1 MSIPIPKPP
10 QIRKIRDVAGDMLG
24 LLTIV
29 VFGMFI
35 LIFIFMICAALAG
48 CSMRPSARIVVEEN
62 EVTFYTDRPTQM
74 SYKEAVYDSRQP
86 SLLRSVIEGA
96 MVREVN
102 KDN

>member
-1 MSIPIPKPP
+1 MGIPIPKPP
-10 QIRKIRDVAGDMLG
+10 SIRKIRDIEGAMLG
-24 LLTIV
+24 
-29 VFGMFI
+29 M
-35 LIFIFMICAALAG
+35 FIFMICAALAG

>member
-1 MSIPIPKPP
+1 MGIPIPKPP
-10 QIRKIRDVAGDMLG
+10 QIRKIRDIEGA
-24 LLTIV
+24 IA
-29 VFGMFI
+29 VFGMFM

-48 CSMRPSARIVVEEN
+48 CSMRPSARIVIEEDK
-62 EVTFYTDRPTQM
+62 VTFYTDRPTQM